1 MSQLE
6 KRRCDNSPVPLRLE
20 GRRLL
25 DLGRERSRQPLFA
38 FNDSNGGRKM
48 RSTTVATKSA
58 VIALALAGTALA
70 FVVGAQ
76 AGAILNGRVMAV
88 SVAKVPMPVMANP
101 ATTPAHTHV
110 R

>member
-1 MSQLE
+1 M
-6 KRRCDNSPVPLRLE
+6 
-20 GRRLL
+20 
-25 DLGRERSRQPLFA
+25 RSRV
-38 FNDSNGGRKM
+38 
-48 RSTTVATKSA
+48 VATKSA

-76 AGAILNGRVMAV
+76 AGALLNGRVMAV
-88 SVAKVPMPVMANP
+88 SVARVPMPVLANP

>member
-1 MSQLE
+1 
-6 KRRCDNSPVPLRLE
+6 
-20 GRRLL
+20 
-25 DLGRERSRQPLFA
+25 
-38 FNDSNGGRKM
+38 M

-70 FVVGAQ
+70 FLVGAQ
-76 AGAILNGRVMAV
+76 AGALLNGRVMAV
-88 SVAKVPMPVMANP
+88 SVAKVPMPVLANP